1 MKQFRYYTNLSHEKD
16 KRRVTMKSIVDEQSK
31 AKFEDKIKRI
41 ENIVECTKDGT
52 ICGKEDQNILQA
64 YDQLDNYKQ
73 QLQDSLEREVKLKIR
88 IGDLE
93 LQLELE
99 EEPVVVVEKEE
110 EEEEEEQT
118 SETVGIKP
126 YEAPHG
132 IVTYKAESVVTD
144 NEIVSDVA
152 VNDDKPI
159 VNEDKPKRKPRGK
172 AMKRRKIKKKVADSK

>member
-93 LQLELE
+93 LQLE
-99 EEPVVVVEKEE
+99 PVVEE
-110 EEEEEEQT
+110 EEEEELQEEEQT

-159 VNEDKPKRKPRGK
+159 VNDDKPKRKPRGK